1 MKSQSHQ
8 SELDIRRKPVGPH
21 GVARGGRVDGEGGA
35 QTYRPGASSVSSR
48 PPVGVCRSGDD
59 GGQGRS
65 NPLSQHSNNWTERAA
80 IRLDLR
86 RARPGRTLRRHVPST
101 PDCEACGRI
110 SRTCPVSV
118 GWFSVRRREWVNGS
132 SKIPRRVAFSRAR
145 CPESDSCA
153 NVMRPTETV
162 VPRSFILR

>member
-1 MKSQSHQ
+1 MKSQSHS
-8 SELDIRRKPVGPH
+8 SELVIRRKPVGPH
-21 GVARGGRVDGEGGA
+21 GAARGGGVDGEGGA

-48 PPVGVCRSGDD
+48 PPVGVCRSRDD

-101 PDCEACGRI
+101 PDGEACGRVADM
-110 SRTCPVSV
+110 SR
-118 GWFSVRRREWVNGS
+118 VRRVVLVSAAGMGERIIEDFPEGCLLASAV
-132 SKIPRRVAFSRAR
+132 SRK
-145 CPESDSCA
+145 
-153 NVMRPTETV
+153 
-162 VPRSFILR
+162 